1 MDRVVPLEQEPV
13 AGKGS
18 LSEEEVDTKGDLESL
33 PSLSE
38 GVGAGINRTV
48 RPRLGPGHVV
58 PRLVEGP
65 YRDAHPVRKIVGTP
79 HGDAE
84 LVP

>member
-18 LSEEEVDTKGDLESL
+18 LSEEEADTKGNLESF

-38 GVGAGINRTV
+38 GVGAGIDRTV
-48 RPRLGPGHVV
+48 RPGS
-58 PRLVEGP
+58 
-65 YRDAHPVRKIVGTP
+65 DPVTSS
-79 HGDAE
+79 HFS
-84 LVP
+84 